1 MALSNRPFR
10 QGAGKAR
17 HTAQSR
23 PKWDLASR
31 IALGRAVTR
40 QRQVHEAMLATGVTL
55 ALVYR
60 IAVGDSCSLP
70 LAKLLRAHCLAP
82 HRSQSGSSLPTRRSG
97 NTNREPNRFY
107 GQFVHRISVVVD
119 WSRLWWTVAVMLVGW
134 TRRQLIRA
142 LSLSGTRAPQLDRS
156 LQPCGRP
163 VRSALPSRHQV
174 WGCAADARAS
184 EAAGSLAVSFAAWHS
199 PKVF

>member
-1 MALSNRPFR
+1 MKRCSRPASRWLWCTESLSATRALSRWRSCFVLTVSHPTSHNPVQAYLR
-10 QGAGKAR
+10 AGCCHA
-17 HTAQSR
+17 
-23 PKWDLASR
+23 
-31 IALGRAVTR
+31 
-40 QRQVHEAMLATGVTL
+40 LAT
-55 ALVYR
+55 
-60 IAVGDSCSLP
+60 
-70 LAKLLRAHCLAP
+70 
-82 HRSQSGSSLPTRRSG
+82 G

-163 VRSALPSRHQV
+163 VRSALPTRHQV
-174 WGCAADARAS
+174 WGFVADARAS